1 MQIDKNVNFNETLHM
16 HISKLPKT
24 LNPKTSEI
32 AEKFHSD
39 ALSLSLRL
47 LKIAFFDLPI
57 TTKPFIA
64 ICQICKSK
72 SIVDLDKRHKTK
84 TLTCKNCSQKTAKI
98 NKLTNCLEQKAKT
111 VNTKHKI
118 IGEITKQNKKALKIK
133 WY

>member
-64 ICQICKSK
+64 ICQICGTK
-72 SIVDLDKRHKTK
+72 SIIDLDKRHKTK
-84 TLTCKNCSQKTAKI
+84 TLTCKNCSQKTVKLGLNNCAVNKPKI
-98 NKLTNCLEQKAKT
+98 
-111 VNTKHKI
+111 VNTRHKI
-118 IGEITKQNKKALKIK
+118 IGEVTKQNRKALKIK